1 MKTKVLVF
9 KTGRELQ
16 DFLRGVQYMPTM
28 FNRKVKDG
36 HVKSMVGSIKEIG
49 IQRVFNIIETK
60 CFSGKNTLYFADG
73 QHLAKGVLSIPD
85 GDLEGGFVA
94 FVNKV
99 DKVDSVIPFVSL
111 MNSTAKNWTLNDYL
125 NAWVTHGLE
134 DYLYIRNLHLKT
146 EYGLSG
152 LIEAFSNK
160 SGKGSGDFKNG
171 VFVANKENGLRLIEL
186 HKKAVSMGLRS
197 CNSSFLAVVRFFL
210 SNPEIDEEKFLK
222 GISKDKH
229 FGAKFNR
236 DSFISLFRTI
246 KY

>member
-16 DFLRGVQYMPTM
+16 DFLKEVQYMPSM
-28 FNRKVKDG
+28 FNRKVKDT
-36 HVKSMVGSIKEIG
+36 HVRSMLGSIKEIG
-49 IQRVFNIIETK
+49 VQRVFNIIETK
-60 CFSGKNTLYFADG
+60 SFSGKKTLYFADG
-73 QHLAKGVLSIPD
+73 QHLAKGVLSIPE
-85 GDLEGGFVA
+85 GDLKGGFVA
-94 FVNKV
+94 FVNQV
-99 DKVDSVIPFVSL
+99 DEVDNIIPFVSL
-111 MNSTAKNWTLNDYL
+111 MNSTAKNWILNDYL
-125 NAWVTHGLE
+125 NAWITHGLE
-134 DYLYIRNLHLKT
+134 DYAYIRNMHLKT

-160 SGKGSGDFKNG
+160 VNKGNRDFKNG
-171 VFVANKENGLRLIEL
+171 VFVAHKENGQKLIAL
-186 HKKAVSMGLRS
+186 HKKAVSMGLRN
-197 CNSSFLAVVRFFL
+197 CNSSFLAVVRFFTI
-210 SNPEIDEEKFLK
+210 NPEIDEEKFLK

>member
-9 KTGRELQ
+9 KTGKELQ

-36 HVKSMVGSIKEIG
+36 HVKNMVNSIKEIG

-60 CFSGKNTLYFADG
+60 SFNGEKTLYFADG
-73 QHLAKGVLSIPD
+73 QHLAKGVLSIPE
-85 GDLEGGFVA
+85 GNLEGGFVA

-99 DKVDSVIPFVSL
+99 DTVDSIIPFVSL

-134 DYLYIRNLHLKT
+134 DYSYLRNLHLKT

-152 LIEAFSNK
+152 LIEAFSSKVNK
-160 SGKGSGDFKNG
+160 GNLDFKNG
-171 VFVANKENGLRLIEL
+171 VFVAHKENGLKLIEL
-186 HKKAVSMGLRS
+186 HKKAVSMGLRN
-197 CNSSFLAVVRFFL
+197 CNSSFLAIVRFFAT
-210 SNPEIDEEKFLK
+210 NPEIDEEKFLK